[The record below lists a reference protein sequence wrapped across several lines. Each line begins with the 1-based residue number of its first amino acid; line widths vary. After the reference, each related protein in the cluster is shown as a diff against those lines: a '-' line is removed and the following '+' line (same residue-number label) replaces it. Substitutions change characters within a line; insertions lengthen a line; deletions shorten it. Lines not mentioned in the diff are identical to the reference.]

1 MLLSFKSIDNH
12 IQRQLLKLMKYA
24 IDERES
30 KRAIYLGYGVIRN
43 HLMDIIEKIRDYYR
57 YHDKIDKIYSINDMF
72 IPGIKPKFIIPSL
85 SDDVYYGLGN
95 EIRSY
100 LNGFDTLLSID
111 TSNYQ
116 VLNDIYYFKRYFS
129 KMCYNSIYYALK
141 ELGTSNFTGLNL
153 LIDTLKNKSFF
164 DNEIVNTYEIP
175 TIFDFDRKCKYK
187 FGWDDYVNRYSI
199 AHKEYKKLKRLNKWT
214 KLAKLNSEFYDTEE
228 ALNDTSYDDI
238 HNGDQMF
245 NKYVKDM
252 LIEDINDRKKFKE
265 NIRDLIQNIDDVE
278 EDIETDNESV
288 KSDDENIKS
297 DDENIKSDD
306 ENIKSDDENI
316 KSDDEN
322 IKSDDE
328 SDNEDDNEDDNE
340 SDNES
345 DNEDVKSNDE
355 NIKKKSL
362 KTNSSNKSKTESSK
376 PKKTMKKK

>member
-24 IDERES
+24 IDEKET

-43 HLMDIIEKIRDYYR
+43 HLIDIIEKIKDYYR

-116 VLNDIYYFKRYFS
+116 VLNDIYYFKEYFS

-164 DNEIVNTYEIP
+164 DNEIVNIYEIP
-175 TIFDFDRKCKYK
+175 NIFDFNRKCKYM
-187 FGWDDYVNRYSI
+187 FGWDDYINRYSI
-199 AHKEYKKLKRLNKWT
+199 AHQEYKKLK
-214 KLAKLNSEFYDTEE
+214 KLNSEFYDTEE
-228 ALNDTSYDDI
+228 AIRDNSYDDI
-238 HNGDQMF
+238 HNGNQMF

-252 LIEDINDRKKFKE
+252 LIEDINDRKKFKD
-265 NIRDLIQNIDDVE
+265 NIKDLIQNIDSIE
-278 EDIETDNESV
+278 EDIE
-288 KSDDENIKS
+288 SDDE
-297 DDENIKSDD
+297 D
-306 ENIKSDDENI
+306 
-316 KSDDEN
+316 
-322 IKSDDE
+322 
-328 SDNEDDNEDDNE
+328 
-340 SDNES
+340 
-345 DNEDVKSNDE
+345 
-355 NIKKKSL
+355 IKKKSL
-362 KTNSSNKSKTESSK
+362 KTKSKTKSSNTKSSK
-376 PKKTMKKK
+376 TKSKLSKPEKSMKKK

>member
-24 IDERES
+24 IDEKET

-43 HLMDIIEKIRDYYR
+43 HLIDIIEKIKDYYR

-85 SDDVYYGLGN
+85 SDDIYYGLGN

-116 VLNDIYYFKRYFS
+116 VLNDIYYFKEYFS

-175 TIFDFDRKCKYK
+175 NIFDFNRKCKYM
-187 FGWDDYVNRYSI
+187 FGWDDYINRYSL
-199 AHKEYKKLKRLNKWT
+199 AHQEYKKLK
-214 KLAKLNSEFYDTEE
+214 KLNSEFYDTEE
-228 ALNDTSYDDI
+228 AIRDNSYDDI
-238 HNGDQMF
+238 HNGNQMF

-252 LIEDINDRKKFKE
+252 LIEDINDRKKFKD
-265 NIRDLIQNIDDVE
+265 NIKDLIQNIDSIE
-278 EDIETDNESV
+278 EDIE
-288 KSDDENIKS
+288 SDDE
-297 DDENIKSDD
+297 D
-306 ENIKSDDENI
+306 
-316 KSDDEN
+316 
-322 IKSDDE
+322 
-328 SDNEDDNEDDNE
+328 
-340 SDNES
+340 
-345 DNEDVKSNDE
+345 
-355 NIKKKSL
+355 IKKKSL
-362 KTNSSNKSKTESSK
+362 KTKSKTKSKIESSDTKSSDTKSSDTKSSKTKSKSSK
-376 PKKTMKKK
+376 PEKSMKKK

>member
-24 IDERES
+24 IDEKEA

-43 HLMDIIEKIRDYYR
+43 HLIDIIEKIKDYYR

-72 IPGIKPKFIIPSL
+72 IPGIKPKFNIPSL
-85 SDDVYYGLGN
+85 SDDIYYGLGN

-100 LNGFDTLLSID
+100 LNGFDTLLGID

-116 VLNDIYYFKRYFS
+116 VLNDIYYFKEYFS

-199 AHKEYKKLKRLNKWT
+199 AHKEYKKFK
-214 KLAKLNSEFYDTEE
+214 KLNREFYDTEG
-228 ALNDTSYDDI
+228 AIRDNSYDDI

-252 LIEDINDRKKFKE
+252 LIEDINDRKKFKD
-265 NIRDLIQNIDDVE
+265 NIKDLIQNIDSIE
-278 EDIETDNESV
+278 EDIE
-288 KSDDENIKS
+288 SDDE
-297 DDENIKSDD
+297 
-306 ENIKSDDENI
+306 
-316 KSDDEN
+316 
-322 IKSDDE
+322 
-328 SDNEDDNEDDNE
+328 
-340 SDNES
+340 
-345 DNEDVKSNDE
+345 DV
-355 NIKKKSL
+355 KKKSL
-362 KTNSSNKSKTESSK
+362 KTKSKTKSSKTKSKSSKTKSKSSK
-376 PKKTMKKK
+376 PKKSMKKK

>member
-24 IDERES
+24 IDEKET

-43 HLMDIIEKIRDYYR
+43 HLIDIIEKIKDYYR

-85 SDDVYYGLGN
+85 SDDIYYGLGN

-116 VLNDIYYFKRYFS
+116 VLNDIYYFKEYFS

-175 TIFDFDRKCKYK
+175 NIFDFNRKCKYM
-187 FGWDDYVNRYSI
+187 FGWDDYINRYSI
-199 AHKEYKKLKRLNKWT
+199 AHQEYKKLK
-214 KLAKLNSEFYDTEE
+214 KLNSEFYDTEE
-228 ALNDTSYDDI
+228 AIRDNSYDDI
-238 HNGDQMF
+238 HNGNQMF

-252 LIEDINDRKKFKE
+252 LIEDINDRKKFKD
-265 NIRDLIQNIDDVE
+265 NIKDLIQNIDSIE
-278 EDIETDNESV
+278 EDIE
-288 KSDDENIKS
+288 SDDE
-297 DDENIKSDD
+297 D
-306 ENIKSDDENI
+306 
-316 KSDDEN
+316 
-322 IKSDDE
+322 
-328 SDNEDDNEDDNE
+328 
-340 SDNES
+340 
-345 DNEDVKSNDE
+345 
-355 NIKKKSL
+355 IKKKSS
-362 KTNSSNKSKTESSK
+362 KTKSKTKSSNTKSSKTKSKSSK
-376 PKKTMKKK
+376 PKKSMKKK

>member
-24 IDERES
+24 IDEKET

-43 HLMDIIEKIRDYYR
+43 HLIDIIEKIKDYYR

-85 SDDVYYGLGN
+85 SDDIYYGLGN

-116 VLNDIYYFKRYFS
+116 VLNDIYYFKEYFS

-175 TIFDFDRKCKYK
+175 NIFDFNRKCKYM
-187 FGWDDYVNRYSI
+187 FGWDDYINRYSI
-199 AHKEYKKLKRLNKWT
+199 AHQEYKKLK
-214 KLAKLNSEFYDTEE
+214 KLNSEFYDTEE
-228 ALNDTSYDDI
+228 AIRDNSYDDI
-238 HNGDQMF
+238 HNGNQMF

-252 LIEDINDRKKFKE
+252 LIEDINDRKKFKD
-265 NIRDLIQNIDDVE
+265 NIKDLIQNIDSIE
-278 EDIETDNESV
+278 EDIE
-288 KSDDENIKS
+288 SDDE
-297 DDENIKSDD
+297 D
-306 ENIKSDDENI
+306 
-316 KSDDEN
+316 
-322 IKSDDE
+322 
-328 SDNEDDNEDDNE
+328 
-340 SDNES
+340 
-345 DNEDVKSNDE
+345 
-355 NIKKKSL
+355 IKKKSL
-362 KTNSSNKSKTESSK
+362 KTKSKTKSSKTKSKTKSSKTKSKSSK
-376 PKKTMKKK
+376 PEKSMKKK

>member
-24 IDERES
+24 IDEKEA

-43 HLMDIIEKIRDYYR
+43 HLIDIIEKIKDYYR

-85 SDDVYYGLGN
+85 SDDIYYGLGN

-100 LNGFDTLLSID
+100 LNGFDTLLGID

-116 VLNDIYYFKRYFS
+116 VLNDIYYFKEYFS

-175 TIFDFDRKCKYK
+175 NIFDFNRKCKYM
-187 FGWDDYVNRYSI
+187 FGWDDYINRYSI
-199 AHKEYKKLKRLNKWT
+199 AHQEYKKLK
-214 KLAKLNSEFYDTEE
+214 KLNSEFYDTEE
-228 ALNDTSYDDI
+228 AIRDNSYDDI
-238 HNGDQMF
+238 HNGNQMF

-252 LIEDINDRKKFKE
+252 LIEDINDRKKFKD
-265 NIRDLIQNIDDVE
+265 NIKDLIQNIDSIE
-278 EDIETDNESV
+278 EDIE
-288 KSDDENIKS
+288 SDDE
-297 DDENIKSDD
+297 
-306 ENIKSDDENI
+306 
-316 KSDDEN
+316 
-322 IKSDDE
+322 
-328 SDNEDDNEDDNE
+328 DN
-340 SDNES
+340 
-345 DNEDVKSNDE
+345 
-355 NIKKKSL
+355 KKKSL
-362 KTNSSNKSKTESSK
+362 KTKSKTKSSKTKSKSSK
-376 PKKTMKKK
+376 PEKSMKKK

>member
-24 IDERES
+24 IDEKET

-43 HLMDIIEKIRDYYR
+43 HLIDIIEKIKDYYR

-85 SDDVYYGLGN
+85 SDDIYYGLGN

-116 VLNDIYYFKRYFS
+116 VLNDIYYFKEYFS

-164 DNEIVNTYEIP
+164 DNEILNTYEIP
-175 TIFDFDRKCKYK
+175 NIFDFNRKCKYM
-187 FGWDDYVNRYSI
+187 FGSHNYINRYSI
-199 AHKEYKKLKRLNKWT
+199 AHQEYKKLK
-214 KLAKLNSEFYDTEE
+214 KLNSEFYDTEE
-228 ALNDTSYDDI
+228 AIRDNSYDDI
-238 HNGDQMF
+238 HNGNQMF

-252 LIEDINDRKKFKE
+252 LIEDINDRKKFKD
-265 NIRDLIQNIDDVE
+265 NIKDLIQNIDSIE
-278 EDIETDNESV
+278 EDIE
-288 KSDDENIKS
+288 SDDE
-297 DDENIKSDD
+297 D
-306 ENIKSDDENI
+306 
-316 KSDDEN
+316 
-322 IKSDDE
+322 
-328 SDNEDDNEDDNE
+328 
-340 SDNES
+340 
-345 DNEDVKSNDE
+345 
-355 NIKKKSL
+355 IKKKSL
-362 KTNSSNKSKTESSK
+362 KTKSKTKSSKTKSKTKSSKTKSKSSK
-376 PKKTMKKK
+376 PKKSMKKK

>member
-24 IDERES
+24 IDEKET

-43 HLMDIIEKIRDYYR
+43 HLMDIIEKIKDYYR

-85 SDDVYYGLGN
+85 SDDVYYQLGN

-116 VLNDIYYFKRYFS
+116 VLNDIYYFKEYFS

-175 TIFDFDRKCKYK
+175 TIFDFNRKCKYM
-187 FGWDDYVNRYSI
+187 FGWDDYINRYSI
-199 AHKEYKKLKRLNKWT
+199 AHQEYKKLK
-214 KLAKLNSEFYDTEE
+214 KLNSEFYDTEE
-228 ALNDTSYDDI
+228 AIRDNSYDDI
-238 HNGDQMF
+238 HNGNQMF

-252 LIEDINDRKKFKE
+252 LIEDINDRKKFKD
-265 NIRDLIQNIDDVE
+265 NIKDLIQNIDSIE
-278 EDIETDNESV
+278 EDIE
-288 KSDDENIKS
+288 SDDEEINK
-297 DDENIKSDD
+297 
-306 ENIKSDDENI
+306 
-316 KSDDEN
+316 
-322 IKSDDE
+322 
-328 SDNEDDNEDDNE
+328 
-340 SDNES
+340 
-345 DNEDVKSNDE
+345 
-355 NIKKKSL
+355 KKKSL
-362 KTNSSNKSKTESSK
+362 KTKSKTKSSNTKSSKTKSKSSK
-376 PKKTMKKK
+376 PEKSIKKK

>member
-24 IDERES
+24 IDEKET

-43 HLMDIIEKIRDYYR
+43 HLIDIIEKIKDYYR

-85 SDDVYYGLGN
+85 SDDIYYGLGN

-100 LNGFDTLLSID
+100 LNGFDTLLGID

-116 VLNDIYYFKRYFS
+116 VLNDIYYFKEYFS

-175 TIFDFDRKCKYK
+175 NIFDFNRKCKYM
-187 FGWDDYVNRYSI
+187 FGWDDYINRYSI
-199 AHKEYKKLKRLNKWT
+199 AHQEYKKLK
-214 KLAKLNSEFYDTEE
+214 KLNSEFYDTEE

-238 HNGDQMF
+238 HNGNQMF

-252 LIEDINDRKKFKE
+252 LIEDINDRKKFKD
-265 NIRDLIQNIDDVE
+265 NIKDLIQNIDSIE
-278 EDIETDNESV
+278 EDIE
-288 KSDDENIKS
+288 SDDE
-297 DDENIKSDD
+297 D
-306 ENIKSDDENI
+306 
-316 KSDDEN
+316 
-322 IKSDDE
+322 
-328 SDNEDDNEDDNE
+328 
-340 SDNES
+340 
-345 DNEDVKSNDE
+345 
-355 NIKKKSL
+355 IKKKSS
-362 KTNSSNKSKTESSK
+362 KTKSKTKSSDTKSSNTKSSNTKSSKTKSKSSK
-376 PKKTMKKK
+376 PEKSMKKK

>member
-24 IDERES
+24 IDEKET

-43 HLMDIIEKIRDYYR
+43 HLIDIIEKIKDYYR

-85 SDDVYYGLGN
+85 SDDIYYGLGN

-116 VLNDIYYFKRYFS
+116 VLNDIYYFKEYFS

-175 TIFDFDRKCKYK
+175 TIFDFNRKCKYM
-187 FGWDDYVNRYSI
+187 FGWDDYINRYSI
-199 AHKEYKKLKRLNKWT
+199 AHQEYKKLK
-214 KLAKLNSEFYDTEE
+214 KLNSEFYDTEE
-228 ALNDTSYDDI
+228 AIRDNSYDDI
-238 HNGDQMF
+238 HNGNQMF

-252 LIEDINDRKKFKE
+252 LIEDINDRKKFKD
-265 NIRDLIQNIDDVE
+265 NIKDLIQNIDSIE
-278 EDIETDNESV
+278 EDIE
-288 KSDDENIKS
+288 SDDE
-297 DDENIKSDD
+297 D
-306 ENIKSDDENI
+306 
-316 KSDDEN
+316 
-322 IKSDDE
+322 
-328 SDNEDDNEDDNE
+328 
-340 SDNES
+340 
-345 DNEDVKSNDE
+345 
-355 NIKKKSL
+355 IKKKSL
-362 KTNSSNKSKTESSK
+362 KTKSNKSKTKSSNTKSSKTKSKSSK
-376 PKKTMKKK
+376 PEKSMKKK

>member
-24 IDERES
+24 IDERET

-43 HLMDIIEKIRDYYR
+43 HLIDIIEKIKDYYR

-85 SDDVYYGLGN
+85 SDDIYYGLGN

-116 VLNDIYYFKRYFS
+116 VLNDIYYFKEYFS

-175 TIFDFDRKCKYK
+175 NIFDFNRKCKYM
-187 FGWDDYVNRYSI
+187 FGWDDYINRYSI
-199 AHKEYKKLKRLNKWT
+199 AHQEYKKLK
-214 KLAKLNSEFYDTEE
+214 KLNSEFYDTEE
-228 ALNDTSYDDI
+228 AIRDNSYDDI

-252 LIEDINDRKKFKE
+252 LIEDINDRKKFKD
-265 NIRDLIQNIDDVE
+265 NIKDLIQNIDSIE
-278 EDIETDNESV
+278 EDIE
-288 KSDDENIKS
+288 SDDE
-297 DDENIKSDD
+297 D
-306 ENIKSDDENI
+306 
-316 KSDDEN
+316 
-322 IKSDDE
+322 
-328 SDNEDDNEDDNE
+328 
-340 SDNES
+340 
-345 DNEDVKSNDE
+345 
-355 NIKKKSL
+355 IKKKSL
-362 KTNSSNKSKTESSK
+362 KTKSKTKSSKTKSKTKSSKTKSKSSK
-376 PKKTMKKK
+376 PKKSMKKK

>member
-24 IDERES
+24 IDEKET

-43 HLMDIIEKIRDYYR
+43 HLMDIIEKIKDYYR

-85 SDDVYYGLGN
+85 SDDVYYQLGN

-116 VLNDIYYFKRYFS
+116 VLNDIYYFKEYFS

-175 TIFDFDRKCKYK
+175 TIFDFNRKCKYM
-187 FGWDDYVNRYSI
+187 FGWDDYINRYSI
-199 AHKEYKKLKRLNKWT
+199 AHQEYKKLK
-214 KLAKLNSEFYDTEE
+214 KLNSEFYDTEE
-228 ALNDTSYDDI
+228 AIRDNSYDDI
-238 HNGDQMF
+238 HNGNQMF

-252 LIEDINDRKKFKE
+252 LIEDINDRKKFKD
-265 NIRDLIQNIDDVE
+265 NIKDLIQNIDSIE
-278 EDIETDNESV
+278 EDIE
-288 KSDDENIKS
+288 SDDEEINK
-297 DDENIKSDD
+297 
-306 ENIKSDDENI
+306 
-316 KSDDEN
+316 
-322 IKSDDE
+322 
-328 SDNEDDNEDDNE
+328 
-340 SDNES
+340 
-345 DNEDVKSNDE
+345 
-355 NIKKKSL
+355 KKKSL
-362 KTNSSNKSKTESSK
+362 KTKSKTKSSNTKSSK
-376 PKKTMKKK
+376 TKSKSSKTREINKKEIKTIN

>member
-24 IDERES
+24 IDEKET

-43 HLMDIIEKIRDYYR
+43 HLIDIIEKIKDYYR

-85 SDDVYYGLGN
+85 SDDIYYGLGN

-175 TIFDFDRKCKYK
+175 NIFDFNRKCKYM
-187 FGWDDYVNRYSI
+187 FGWDDYINRYSI
-199 AHKEYKKLKRLNKWT
+199 AHQEYKKLK
-214 KLAKLNSEFYDTEE
+214 KLNSEFYDTEE
-228 ALNDTSYDDI
+228 AIRDNSYDDI
-238 HNGDQMF
+238 HNGNQMF

-252 LIEDINDRKKFKE
+252 LIEDINDRKKFKD
-265 NIRDLIQNIDDVE
+265 NIKDLIQNIDSIE
-278 EDIETDNESV
+278 EDIE
-288 KSDDENIKS
+288 SDDE
-297 DDENIKSDD
+297 D
-306 ENIKSDDENI
+306 
-316 KSDDEN
+316 
-322 IKSDDE
+322 
-328 SDNEDDNEDDNE
+328 
-340 SDNES
+340 
-345 DNEDVKSNDE
+345 
-355 NIKKKSL
+355 IKKKSL
-362 KTNSSNKSKTESSK
+362 KTKSKTKSSDTKSSKTKSKSSK
-376 PKKTMKKK
+376 PKKSMKKK

>member
-24 IDERES
+24 IDEKET

-43 HLMDIIEKIRDYYR
+43 HLIDIIEKIKDYYR

-85 SDDVYYGLGN
+85 SDDIYYGLGN

-116 VLNDIYYFKRYFS
+116 VLNDIYYFKEYFS

-175 TIFDFDRKCKYK
+175 NIFDFNRKCKFM
-187 FGWDDYVNRYSI
+187 FGWDDYINRYSL
-199 AHKEYKKLKRLNKWT
+199 AHQEYKKLK
-214 KLAKLNSEFYDTEE
+214 KLNSEFYDTEE
-228 ALNDTSYDDI
+228 AIRDNSYDDI
-238 HNGDQMF
+238 HNGNQMF

-252 LIEDINDRKKFKE
+252 LIEDINDRKKFKD
-265 NIRDLIQNIDDVE
+265 NIKDLIQNIDSIE
-278 EDIETDNESV
+278 EDIE
-288 KSDDENIKS
+288 SDDE
-297 DDENIKSDD
+297 
-306 ENIKSDDENI
+306 
-316 KSDDEN
+316 
-322 IKSDDE
+322 
-328 SDNEDDNEDDNE
+328 
-340 SDNES
+340 
-345 DNEDVKSNDE
+345 DV
-355 NIKKKSL
+355 KKKSL
-362 KTNSSNKSKTESSK
+362 KTKLKTKSKTKSSNTKSSKTKSKSSK
-376 PKKTMKKK
+376 PEKSMKKK

>member
-24 IDERES
+24 IDEKET

-43 HLMDIIEKIRDYYR
+43 HLIDIIEKIKDYYR

-85 SDDVYYGLGN
+85 SDDIYYGLGN

-116 VLNDIYYFKRYFS
+116 VLNDIYYFKEYFS

-175 TIFDFDRKCKYK
+175 NIFDFNRKCKYM
-187 FGWDDYVNRYSI
+187 FGWDDYINRYSI
-199 AHKEYKKLKRLNKWT
+199 AHQEYKKLK
-214 KLAKLNSEFYDTEE
+214 KLNSEFYDTEE
-228 ALNDTSYDDI
+228 AIRDNSYDDI
-238 HNGDQMF
+238 HNGNQMF

-252 LIEDINDRKKFKE
+252 LIEDINDRKKFKD
-265 NIRDLIQNIDDVE
+265 NIKDLIQNIDSIE
-278 EDIETDNESV
+278 EDIE
-288 KSDDENIKS
+288 SDDE
-297 DDENIKSDD
+297 D
-306 ENIKSDDENI
+306 
-316 KSDDEN
+316 
-322 IKSDDE
+322 
-328 SDNEDDNEDDNE
+328 
-340 SDNES
+340 
-345 DNEDVKSNDE
+345 
-355 NIKKKSL
+355 IKKKSL
-362 KTNSSNKSKTESSK
+362 KTKSKTKSKIESSNTKSSKTKSKSSK
-376 PKKTMKKK
+376 PEKSMKKK

>member
-12 IQRQLLKLMKYA
+12 LQRQLLKLMKYA
-24 IDERES
+24 IDEKEA

-43 HLMDIIEKIRDYYR
+43 HLIDIIEKIKDYYR

-100 LNGFDTLLSID
+100 LNGFDTLLGID

-116 VLNDIYYFKRYFS
+116 VLNDIYYFKEYFS

-175 TIFDFDRKCKYK
+175 TIFDFNRKCKYM
-187 FGWDDYVNRYSI
+187 FGWDNYINRYSI
-199 AHKEYKKLKRLNKWT
+199 AHQEYKKLK
-214 KLAKLNSEFYDTEE
+214 KLNSEIYDTEE
-228 ALNDTSYDDI
+228 AIKDNSYDDI

-252 LIEDINDRKKFKE
+252 LIEDINDRKKFKD
-265 NIRDLIQNIDDVE
+265 NIKDLIQNIDSIE
-278 EDIETDNESV
+278 EDIE
-288 KSDDENIKS
+288 SDDE
-297 DDENIKSDD
+297 D
-306 ENIKSDDENI
+306 
-316 KSDDEN
+316 
-322 IKSDDE
+322 
-328 SDNEDDNEDDNE
+328 
-340 SDNES
+340 
-345 DNEDVKSNDE
+345 
-355 NIKKKSL
+355 IKKKSL
-362 KTNSSNKSKTESSK
+362 KTKSRNKQSNKSKTKSSKTKSKSSK
-376 PKKTMKKK
+376 PKKSMKKK

>member
-24 IDERES
+24 IDEKET

-43 HLMDIIEKIRDYYR
+43 HLIDIIEKIKDYYR

-85 SDDVYYGLGN
+85 SDDIYYGLGN

-100 LNGFDTLLSID
+100 LNGFDTLLGID

-116 VLNDIYYFKRYFS
+116 VLNDIYYFKEYFS

-175 TIFDFDRKCKYK
+175 NIFDFNRKCKYM
-187 FGWDDYVNRYSI
+187 FGWNDYINRYSI
-199 AHKEYKKLKRLNKWT
+199 AHQEYKKLK
-214 KLAKLNSEFYDTEE
+214 KLNSEFYDTEE
-228 ALNDTSYDDI
+228 AIRDNSYDDI
-238 HNGDQMF
+238 HNGNQMF

-252 LIEDINDRKKFKE
+252 LIEDINDRKKFKD
-265 NIRDLIQNIDDVE
+265 NIKDLIQNIDSIE
-278 EDIETDNESV
+278 EDIE
-288 KSDDENIKS
+288 SDDE
-297 DDENIKSDD
+297 D
-306 ENIKSDDENI
+306 
-316 KSDDEN
+316 
-322 IKSDDE
+322 
-328 SDNEDDNEDDNE
+328 
-340 SDNES
+340 
-345 DNEDVKSNDE
+345 
-355 NIKKKSL
+355 IKKKSS
-362 KTNSSNKSKTESSK
+362 KTKSKTKSSNTKSSNTKSSDTKSSKTKSKSSK
-376 PKKTMKKK
+376 PEKSMKKK

>member
-24 IDERES
+24 IDEKET

-43 HLMDIIEKIRDYYR
+43 HLIDIIEKIKDYYR

-85 SDDVYYGLGN
+85 SDDIYYGLGN

-116 VLNDIYYFKRYFS
+116 VLNDIYYFKEYFS

-164 DNEIVNTYEIP
+164 DNEIVNIYEIP
-175 TIFDFDRKCKYK
+175 NIFDFNRKCKYM
-187 FGWDDYVNRYSI
+187 FGWDDYINRYSI
-199 AHKEYKKLKRLNKWT
+199 AHQEYKKLK
-214 KLAKLNSEFYDTEE
+214 KLNSGIYDPEE

-238 HNGDQMF
+238 HNGNQMF

-252 LIEDINDRKKFKE
+252 LIEDINDRKKFKD
-265 NIRDLIQNIDDVE
+265 NIKDLIQNIDSIE
-278 EDIETDNESV
+278 EDIE
-288 KSDDENIKS
+288 SDDE
-297 DDENIKSDD
+297 D
-306 ENIKSDDENI
+306 
-316 KSDDEN
+316 
-322 IKSDDE
+322 
-328 SDNEDDNEDDNE
+328 
-340 SDNES
+340 
-345 DNEDVKSNDE
+345 
-355 NIKKKSL
+355 IKKKSS
-362 KTNSSNKSKTESSK
+362 KTKSKTKLSDTKSSNTKSSKTKSKSSK
-376 PKKTMKKK
+376 PEKSMKKK

>member
-24 IDERES
+24 IDEKET

-43 HLMDIIEKIRDYYR
+43 HLIDIIEKIKDYYR

-85 SDDVYYGLGN
+85 SDDIYYGLGN

-116 VLNDIYYFKRYFS
+116 VLNDIYYFKEYFS

-175 TIFDFDRKCKYK
+175 NIFDFNRKCKFM
-187 FGWDDYVNRYSI
+187 FGWDDYINRYSI
-199 AHKEYKKLKRLNKWT
+199 AHQEYKKLK
-214 KLAKLNSEFYDTEE
+214 KLNSEFYDTEE
-228 ALNDTSYDDI
+228 AIRDNSYDDI
-238 HNGDQMF
+238 HNGNQMF

-252 LIEDINDRKKFKE
+252 LIEDINDRKKFKD
-265 NIRDLIQNIDDVE
+265 NIKDLIQNIDSIE
-278 EDIETDNESV
+278 EDIE
-288 KSDDENIKS
+288 SDDE
-297 DDENIKSDD
+297 D
-306 ENIKSDDENI
+306 
-316 KSDDEN
+316 
-322 IKSDDE
+322 
-328 SDNEDDNEDDNE
+328 
-340 SDNES
+340 
-345 DNEDVKSNDE
+345 
-355 NIKKKSL
+355 IKKKSL
-362 KTNSSNKSKTESSK
+362 KTKSKTKPKTKSSDTKSSDTKSSDTKSSKTKSKSSK
-376 PKKTMKKK
+376 PEKSMKKK

>member
-12 IQRQLLKLMKYA
+12 LQRQLLKLMKYA
-24 IDERES
+24 IDEKEA

-43 HLMDIIEKIRDYYR
+43 HLIDIIEKIKDYYR

-214 KLAKLNSEFYDTEE
+214 KLNSEFYDTEE

-252 LIEDINDRKKFKE
+252 LIEDINDRKQFKDS
-265 NIRDLIQNIDDVE
+265 IKDLIQNIDNIE
-278 EDIETDNESV
+278 EDVETDNESV
-288 KSDDENIKS
+288 KSDNEGIKS
-297 DDENIKSDD
+297 D
-306 ENIKSDDENI
+306 
-316 KSDDEN
+316 
-322 IKSDDE
+322 
-328 SDNEDDNEDDNE
+328 NETDNE

-345 DNEDVKSNDE
+345 IKSDDED
-355 NIKKKSL
+355 IKKKPL
-362 KTNSSNKSKTESSK
+362 KTRSRSKSRTRSSKTKSKSSK

>member
-24 IDERES
+24 IDEKET

-43 HLMDIIEKIRDYYR
+43 HLIDIIEKIKDYYR

-85 SDDVYYGLGN
+85 SDDIYYGLGN

-100 LNGFDTLLSID
+100 LNGFDTLLGID

-116 VLNDIYYFKRYFS
+116 VLNDIYYFKEYFS

-175 TIFDFDRKCKYK
+175 TIFDFNRKCKFM
-187 FGWDDYVNRYSI
+187 FGWDNYINRYSI
-199 AHKEYKKLKRLNKWT
+199 AHQEYKKLK
-214 KLAKLNSEFYDTEE
+214 KLNSEFYDTEE
-228 ALNDTSYDDI
+228 AIRDNSYDDI

-252 LIEDINDRKKFKE
+252 LIEDINDRKKFKD
-265 NIRDLIQNIDDVE
+265 NIKDLIQNIDSIE
-278 EDIETDNESV
+278 EDIE
-288 KSDDENIKS
+288 SDDE
-297 DDENIKSDD
+297 D
-306 ENIKSDDENI
+306 
-316 KSDDEN
+316 
-322 IKSDDE
+322 
-328 SDNEDDNEDDNE
+328 
-340 SDNES
+340 
-345 DNEDVKSNDE
+345 
-355 NIKKKSL
+355 IKKKSL
-362 KTNSSNKSKTESSK
+362 KTKSKTKSSNTKSSKTKSKSSK
-376 PKKTMKKK
+376 PKKSIKKK

>member
-24 IDERES
+24 IDEKET

-43 HLMDIIEKIRDYYR
+43 HLIDIIEKIKDYYR

-85 SDDVYYGLGN
+85 SDDIYYGLGN

-116 VLNDIYYFKRYFS
+116 VLNDIYYFKEYFS

-175 TIFDFDRKCKYK
+175 TIFDFNRKCKYM
-187 FGWDDYVNRYSI
+187 FGWDDYINRYSI
-199 AHKEYKKLKRLNKWT
+199 AHQEYKKLK
-214 KLAKLNSEFYDTEE
+214 KLNSEFYDTEE
-228 ALNDTSYDDI
+228 AIRDNSYDDI
-238 HNGDQMF
+238 HNGNQMF

-252 LIEDINDRKKFKE
+252 LIEDINDRKKFKD
-265 NIRDLIQNIDDVE
+265 NIKDLIQNIDSIE
-278 EDIETDNESV
+278 EDIE
-288 KSDDENIKS
+288 SDDE
-297 DDENIKSDD
+297 D
-306 ENIKSDDENI
+306 
-316 KSDDEN
+316 
-322 IKSDDE
+322 
-328 SDNEDDNEDDNE
+328 
-340 SDNES
+340 
-345 DNEDVKSNDE
+345 
-355 NIKKKSL
+355 IKKKSS
-362 KTNSSNKSKTESSK
+362 KTKSKTKSSDTKSSNTKSSNTKSSKTKSKSSK
-376 PKKTMKKK
+376 PEKSMKKK

>member
-24 IDERES
+24 IDEKET

-43 HLMDIIEKIRDYYR
+43 HLIDIIEKIKDYYR

-85 SDDVYYGLGN
+85 SDDIYYGLGN

-100 LNGFDTLLSID
+100 LNGFDTLLGID

-116 VLNDIYYFKRYFS
+116 VLNDIYYFKEYFS

-164 DNEIVNTYEIP
+164 DNEIVNIYEIP
-175 TIFDFDRKCKYK
+175 NIFDFNRKCKYM
-187 FGWDDYVNRYSI
+187 FGWDDYINRYSI
-199 AHKEYKKLKRLNKWT
+199 AHQEYKKLK
-214 KLAKLNSEFYDTEE
+214 KLNSEFYDTEE

-238 HNGDQMF
+238 HNGNQMF

-252 LIEDINDRKKFKE
+252 LIEDINDRKKFKD
-265 NIRDLIQNIDDVE
+265 NIKDLIQNIDSIE
-278 EDIETDNESV
+278 EDIE
-288 KSDDENIKS
+288 SDDE
-297 DDENIKSDD
+297 D
-306 ENIKSDDENI
+306 
-316 KSDDEN
+316 
-322 IKSDDE
+322 
-328 SDNEDDNEDDNE
+328 
-340 SDNES
+340 
-345 DNEDVKSNDE
+345 
-355 NIKKKSL
+355 IKKKSL
-362 KTNSSNKSKTESSK
+362 KTKSRNKQSNKSKTKSSKTKSKSSK
-376 PKKTMKKK
+376 PEKSMKKK

>member
-24 IDERES
+24 IDEKET

-43 HLMDIIEKIRDYYR
+43 HLIDIIEKIKDYYR

-85 SDDVYYGLGN
+85 SDDIYYGLGN

-116 VLNDIYYFKRYFS
+116 VLNDIYYFKEYFS

-175 TIFDFDRKCKYK
+175 NIFDFNRKCKYM
-187 FGWDDYVNRYSI
+187 FGWDDYINRYSI
-199 AHKEYKKLKRLNKWT
+199 AHQEYKKLK
-214 KLAKLNSEFYDTEE
+214 KLNSEFYDTEE
-228 ALNDTSYDDI
+228 AIRDNSYDDI
-238 HNGDQMF
+238 HNGNQMF

-252 LIEDINDRKKFKE
+252 LIEDINDRKKFKD
-265 NIRDLIQNIDDVE
+265 NIKDLIQNIDSIE
-278 EDIETDNESV
+278 EDIE
-288 KSDDENIKS
+288 SDDE
-297 DDENIKSDD
+297 D
-306 ENIKSDDENI
+306 
-316 KSDDEN
+316 
-322 IKSDDE
+322 
-328 SDNEDDNEDDNE
+328 
-340 SDNES
+340 
-345 DNEDVKSNDE
+345 
-355 NIKKKSL
+355 IKKKSL
-362 KTNSSNKSKTESSK
+362 KTKSKTKSSNTKSSKTKSKSSK
-376 PKKTMKKK
+376 PKKSMKKK

>member
-24 IDERES
+24 IDEKET

-43 HLMDIIEKIRDYYR
+43 HLIDIIEKIKDYYR

-85 SDDVYYGLGN
+85 SDDIYYGLGN

-116 VLNDIYYFKRYFS
+116 VLNDIYYFKEYFS

-175 TIFDFDRKCKYK
+175 TIFDFNRKCKYM
-187 FGWDDYVNRYSI
+187 FGWDDYINRYSI
-199 AHKEYKKLKRLNKWT
+199 AHQEYKKLK
-214 KLAKLNSEFYDTEE
+214 KLNSEFYDTEE
-228 ALNDTSYDDI
+228 AIRDNSYDDI
-238 HNGDQMF
+238 HNGNQMF

-252 LIEDINDRKKFKE
+252 LIEDINDRKKFKD
-265 NIRDLIQNIDDVE
+265 NIKDLIQNIDSIE
-278 EDIETDNESV
+278 EDIE
-288 KSDDENIKS
+288 SDDE
-297 DDENIKSDD
+297 D
-306 ENIKSDDENI
+306 
-316 KSDDEN
+316 
-322 IKSDDE
+322 
-328 SDNEDDNEDDNE
+328 
-340 SDNES
+340 
-345 DNEDVKSNDE
+345 
-355 NIKKKSL
+355 IKKKSS
-362 KTNSSNKSKTESSK
+362 KTKSKTKSSNTKSSDTKSSKTKSKSSK
-376 PKKTMKKK
+376 PEKSMKKK

>member
-24 IDERES
+24 IDEKET

-43 HLMDIIEKIRDYYR
+43 HLIDIIEKIKDYYR

-85 SDDVYYGLGN
+85 SDDIYYGLGN

-116 VLNDIYYFKRYFS
+116 VLNDIYYFKEYFS

-175 TIFDFDRKCKYK
+175 TIFDFNRKCKYM
-187 FGWDDYVNRYSI
+187 FGWDDYINRYSI
-199 AHKEYKKLKRLNKWT
+199 AHQEYKKLK
-214 KLAKLNSEFYDTEE
+214 KLNSEFYDTEE
-228 ALNDTSYDDI
+228 AIRDNSYDDI
-238 HNGDQMF
+238 HNGNQMF

-252 LIEDINDRKKFKE
+252 LIEDINDRKKFKD
-265 NIRDLIQNIDDVE
+265 NIKDLIQNIDSIE
-278 EDIETDNESV
+278 EDIE
-288 KSDDENIKS
+288 SDDEDIK
-297 DDENIKSDD
+297 NKS
-306 ENIKSDDENI
+306 S
-316 KSDDEN
+316 
-322 IKSDDE
+322 
-328 SDNEDDNEDDNE
+328 
-340 SDNES
+340 
-345 DNEDVKSNDE
+345 
-355 NIKKKSL
+355 
-362 KTNSSNKSKTESSK
+362 KTKSKTKSSDTKSSDTKSSNTKSSK
-376 PKKTMKKK
+376 TKSKLSKPEKSMKKK

>member
-24 IDERES
+24 IDEKET

-43 HLMDIIEKIRDYYR
+43 HLIDIIEKIKDYYR

-85 SDDVYYGLGN
+85 SDDIYYGLGN

-116 VLNDIYYFKRYFS
+116 VLNDIYYFKEYFS

-175 TIFDFDRKCKYK
+175 TIFDFNRKCKYM
-187 FGWDDYVNRYSI
+187 FGWDDYINRYSI
-199 AHKEYKKLKRLNKWT
+199 AHQEYKKLK
-214 KLAKLNSEFYDTEE
+214 KLNSEFYDTEE
-228 ALNDTSYDDI
+228 AIRDNSYDDI
-238 HNGDQMF
+238 HNGNQMF

-252 LIEDINDRKKFKE
+252 LIEDINDRKKFKD
-265 NIRDLIQNIDDVE
+265 NIKDLIQNIDSIE
-278 EDIETDNESV
+278 EDIE
-288 KSDDENIKS
+288 SDDE
-297 DDENIKSDD
+297 D
-306 ENIKSDDENI
+306 
-316 KSDDEN
+316 
-322 IKSDDE
+322 
-328 SDNEDDNEDDNE
+328 
-340 SDNES
+340 
-345 DNEDVKSNDE
+345 
-355 NIKKKSL
+355 IKKKSS
-362 KTNSSNKSKTESSK
+362 KTKSKTKSSDTKSSDTKSSKTKSKSSK
-376 PKKTMKKK
+376 PEKSMKKK

>member
-24 IDERES
+24 IDEKET

-43 HLMDIIEKIRDYYR
+43 HLIDIIEKIKDYYR

-85 SDDVYYGLGN
+85 SDDIYYGLGN

-116 VLNDIYYFKRYFS
+116 VLNDIYYFKEYFS

-175 TIFDFDRKCKYK
+175 NIFDFNRKCKFM
-187 FGWDDYVNRYSI
+187 FGWDDYINRYSI
-199 AHKEYKKLKRLNKWT
+199 AHQEYKKLK
-214 KLAKLNSEFYDTEE
+214 KLNSEFYDTEE
-228 ALNDTSYDDI
+228 AIRDNSYDDI
-238 HNGDQMF
+238 HNGNQMF

-252 LIEDINDRKKFKE
+252 LIEDINDRKKFKD
-265 NIRDLIQNIDDVE
+265 NIKDLIQNIDSIE
-278 EDIETDNESV
+278 EDIE
-288 KSDDENIKS
+288 SDDE
-297 DDENIKSDD
+297 D
-306 ENIKSDDENI
+306 
-316 KSDDEN
+316 
-322 IKSDDE
+322 
-328 SDNEDDNEDDNE
+328 
-340 SDNES
+340 
-345 DNEDVKSNDE
+345 
-355 NIKKKSL
+355 IKKKSL
-362 KTNSSNKSKTESSK
+362 KTKSKTKSKIESSNTKSSKTKSKSSK
-376 PKKTMKKK
+376 PEKSMKKK

>member
-12 IQRQLLKLMKYA
+12 LQRQLLKLMKYA
-24 IDERES
+24 IDEKET

-43 HLMDIIEKIRDYYR
+43 HLIDIIEKIKDYYR

-100 LNGFDTLLSID
+100 LNGFDTLLGID

-116 VLNDIYYFKRYFS
+116 VLNDIYYFKEYFS

-175 TIFDFDRKCKYK
+175 TIFDFNRKCKYM
-187 FGWDDYVNRYSI
+187 FGWDNYINRYSI
-199 AHKEYKKLKRLNKWT
+199 AHQEYKKLK
-214 KLAKLNSEFYDTEE
+214 KLNSEFYDTEE
-228 ALNDTSYDDI
+228 AIRDNSYDDI

-252 LIEDINDRKKFKE
+252 LIEDINDRKKFKD
-265 NIRDLIQNIDDVE
+265 NIKDLIQNIDSIE
-278 EDIETDNESV
+278 EDI
-288 KSDDENIKS
+288 
-297 DDENIKSDD
+297 
-306 ENIKSDDENI
+306 
-316 KSDDEN
+316 
-322 IKSDDE
+322 E
-328 SDNEDDNEDDNE
+328 SDNED
-340 SDNES
+340 
-345 DNEDVKSNDE
+345 
-355 NIKKKSL
+355 IKKKSL
-362 KTNSSNKSKTESSK
+362 KTKSRNKQSNKSKTKSSKTKSKSSK
-376 PKKTMKKK
+376 PKKSIKKK

>member
-43 HLMDIIEKIRDYYR
+43 HLIDIIEKIKDYYR

-85 SDDVYYGLGN
+85 SDDIYYGLGN

-116 VLNDIYYFKRYFS
+116 VLNDIYYFKEYFS

-141 ELGTSNFTGLNL
+141 ELGNSNFTGLNL

-175 TIFDFDRKCKYK
+175 NIFDFNRKCKYM
-187 FGWDDYVNRYSI
+187 FGWDDYINRYSI
-199 AHKEYKKLKRLNKWT
+199 AHQEYKKLK
-214 KLAKLNSEFYDTEE
+214 KLNSEFYDTEE
-228 ALNDTSYDDI
+228 AIRDNSYDDI
-238 HNGDQMF
+238 HNGNQMF

-252 LIEDINDRKKFKE
+252 LIEDINDRKKFKD
-265 NIRDLIQNIDDVE
+265 NIKDLIQNIDSIE
-278 EDIETDNESV
+278 EDIE
-288 KSDDENIKS
+288 SDDE
-297 DDENIKSDD
+297 D
-306 ENIKSDDENI
+306 
-316 KSDDEN
+316 
-322 IKSDDE
+322 
-328 SDNEDDNEDDNE
+328 
-340 SDNES
+340 
-345 DNEDVKSNDE
+345 
-355 NIKKKSL
+355 IKKKSL
-362 KTNSSNKSKTESSK
+362 KTKSNKSKTESSK
-376 PKKTMKKK
+376 SKTESSKSKTESSDTKSSKTKSKSSKPEKSMKKK

>member
-24 IDERES
+24 IDEKET

-43 HLMDIIEKIRDYYR
+43 HLIDIIEKIKDYYR

-85 SDDVYYGLGN
+85 SDDIYYGLGN

-116 VLNDIYYFKRYFS
+116 VLNDIYYFKEYFS

-175 TIFDFDRKCKYK
+175 TIFDFNRKCKYM
-187 FGWDDYVNRYSI
+187 FGWDDYINRYSI
-199 AHKEYKKLKRLNKWT
+199 AHQEYKKLK
-214 KLAKLNSEFYDTEE
+214 KLNSEFYDTEE
-228 ALNDTSYDDI
+228 AIRDNSYDDI
-238 HNGDQMF
+238 HNGNQMF

-252 LIEDINDRKKFKE
+252 LIEDINDRKKFKD
-265 NIRDLIQNIDDVE
+265 NIKDLIQNIDSIE
-278 EDIETDNESV
+278 EDIE
-288 KSDDENIKS
+288 SDDE
-297 DDENIKSDD
+297 D
-306 ENIKSDDENI
+306 
-316 KSDDEN
+316 
-322 IKSDDE
+322 
-328 SDNEDDNEDDNE
+328 
-340 SDNES
+340 
-345 DNEDVKSNDE
+345 
-355 NIKKKSL
+355 IKKKSS
-362 KTNSSNKSKTESSK
+362 KTKSKTKSSNTKSSNTKSSDTKSSKTKSKSSK
-376 PKKTMKKK
+376 PEKSMKKK

>member
-24 IDERES
+24 IDERET

-43 HLMDIIEKIRDYYR
+43 HLIDIIEKIKDYYR

-85 SDDVYYGLGN
+85 SDDIYYGLGN

-116 VLNDIYYFKRYFS
+116 VLNDIYYFKEYFS

-175 TIFDFDRKCKYK
+175 NIFDFNRKCKYM
-187 FGWDDYVNRYSI
+187 FGWDDYINRYSI
-199 AHKEYKKLKRLNKWT
+199 AHQEYKKLK
-214 KLAKLNSEFYDTEE
+214 KLNSEFYDTEE
-228 ALNDTSYDDI
+228 AIRDNSYDDI

-252 LIEDINDRKKFKE
+252 LIEDINDRKKFKD
-265 NIRDLIQNIDDVE
+265 NIKDLIQNIDSIE
-278 EDIETDNESV
+278 EDIE
-288 KSDDENIKS
+288 SDDE
-297 DDENIKSDD
+297 D
-306 ENIKSDDENI
+306 
-316 KSDDEN
+316 
-322 IKSDDE
+322 
-328 SDNEDDNEDDNE
+328 
-340 SDNES
+340 
-345 DNEDVKSNDE
+345 
-355 NIKKKSL
+355 IKKKSL
-362 KTNSSNKSKTESSK
+362 KTKSKTKSSKTKSKSSK
-376 PKKTMKKK
+376 PKKSMKKK

>member
-24 IDERES
+24 IDEKET

-43 HLMDIIEKIRDYYR
+43 HLIDIIEKIKDYYR

-85 SDDVYYGLGN
+85 SDDIYYGLGN

-100 LNGFDTLLSID
+100 LNGFDTLLGID

-116 VLNDIYYFKRYFS
+116 VLNDIYYFKEYFS

-175 TIFDFDRKCKYK
+175 NIFDFNRKCKYM
-187 FGWDDYVNRYSI
+187 FGWDDYINRYSI
-199 AHKEYKKLKRLNKWT
+199 AHQEYKKLK
-214 KLAKLNSEFYDTEE
+214 KLNSEFYDTEE
-228 ALNDTSYDDI
+228 AIRDNSYDDI
-238 HNGDQMF
+238 HNGNQMF

-252 LIEDINDRKKFKE
+252 LIEDINDRKKFKD
-265 NIRDLIQNIDDVE
+265 NIKDLIQNIDSIE
-278 EDIETDNESV
+278 EDIE
-288 KSDDENIKS
+288 SDDE
-297 DDENIKSDD
+297 
-306 ENIKSDDENI
+306 
-316 KSDDEN
+316 
-322 IKSDDE
+322 
-328 SDNEDDNEDDNE
+328 
-340 SDNES
+340 
-345 DNEDVKSNDE
+345 DV
-355 NIKKKSL
+355 KKKSL
-362 KTNSSNKSKTESSK
+362 KTKSKTKSSNTKSSNTKSSKTKSKSSK
-376 PKKTMKKK
+376 PEKSMKKK

>member
-24 IDERES
+24 IDEKET

-43 HLMDIIEKIRDYYR
+43 HLIDIIEKIKDYYR

-85 SDDVYYGLGN
+85 SDDIYYGLGN

-116 VLNDIYYFKRYFS
+116 VLNDIYYFKEYFS

-164 DNEIVNTYEIP
+164 DNEIVNIYEIP
-175 TIFDFDRKCKYK
+175 NIFDFNRKCKYM
-187 FGWDDYVNRYSI
+187 FGWDDYINRYSI
-199 AHKEYKKLKRLNKWT
+199 AHQEYKKLK
-214 KLAKLNSEFYDTEE
+214 KLNSEFYDTEE
-228 ALNDTSYDDI
+228 AIRDNSYDDI
-238 HNGDQMF
+238 HNGNQMF

-252 LIEDINDRKKFKE
+252 LIEDINDRKKFKD
-265 NIRDLIQNIDDVE
+265 NIKDLIQNIDSIE
-278 EDIETDNESV
+278 EDIE
-288 KSDDENIKS
+288 SDDE
-297 DDENIKSDD
+297 D
-306 ENIKSDDENI
+306 
-316 KSDDEN
+316 
-322 IKSDDE
+322 
-328 SDNEDDNEDDNE
+328 
-340 SDNES
+340 
-345 DNEDVKSNDE
+345 
-355 NIKKKSL
+355 IKKKSL
-362 KTNSSNKSKTESSK
+362 KTKSNKSKTKSSNTKSSK
-376 PKKTMKKK
+376 TKSKLSKPEKSMKKK